1 MAQRQPTPD
10 RDGAPATQ
18 RASHFPHHL
27 DRLDRIAFP
36 LNLLLGFA
44 PFVTFT
50 VLSRLSISFGLW
62 AAFAFAFA
70 LGLPEFLHTR
80 TVRTLD
86 GGGIALFGLSALLSA
101 VLTALSNFN
110 TARFVVI
117 VGMLAIALTSFI
129 RREPF
134 VAQYMSKDA
143 NAALRRQA
151 RLTTA
156 VWALAFAVMMAM
168 DGAAVYVH
176 GTPERLVLLVN
187 FAMLAGATIFTLRYP
202 LFMRGR
208 NEAGTK

>member
-1 MAQRQPTPD
+1 
-10 RDGAPATQ
+10 
-18 RASHFPHHL
+18 
-27 DRLDRIAFP
+27 
-36 LNLLLGFA
+36 LGFA
-44 PFVTFT
+44 PFLTFT

-62 AAFAFAFA
+62 AALAFAFA

-117 VGMLAIALTSFI
+117 VGMLAIVITSFI

-134 VAQYMSKDA
+134 VVQYMPKDGDPA
-143 NAALRRQA
+143 GPRKATLLSAFWGLI
-151 RLTTA
+151 
-156 VWALAFAVMMAM
+156 FAVMAVM
-168 DGAAVYVH
+168 DGLALYVR
-176 GTPERLVLLVN
+176 GTPERPVVLVN
-187 FAMLAGATIFTLRYP
+187 IAMLAGATIFTLRYP
-202 LFMRGR
+202 HFMRGR

>member
-1 MAQRQPTPD
+1 MAPHPRTPD
-10 RDGAPATQ
+10 EDGAPRV
-18 RASHFPHHL
+18 RAPHFPPHI

-36 LNLLLGFA
+36 LNLLLGFG
-44 PFVTFT
+44 PLITFM

-80 TVRTLD
+80 TLRTLD
-86 GGGIALFGLSALLSA
+86 GGGIALFGLAAFLSA
-101 VLTALSNFN
+101 FLTALSNFN

-117 VGMLAIALTSFI
+117 IGMLLIALTSFI

-134 VAQYMSKDA
+134 AVQYAHGEPDA
-143 NAALRRQA
+143 PFRRKA
-151 RLTTA
+151 TDISA
-156 VWALAFAVMMAM
+156 VWVIAFAVMMVM

-187 FAMLAGATIFTLRYP
+187 FAMLAGATIFTVRYP

-208 NEAGTK
+208 TDTNTK